1 MDTTLDLPSSSNEND
16 VEIPRHV
23 ESNPFNY
30 TEKQKAI
37 RRKAIKDMGRDYPNL
52 PHLWIEWL
60 YDVIQNKPVS
70 EVEEIME
77 KNLWDKPPENSYDMG
92 GVVKAMTIE

>member
-1 MDTTLDLPSSSNEND
+1 MDTTLDLSSSSTD
-16 VEIPRHV
+16 IEIPRHV

-30 TEKQKAI
+30 TEKQKAV

-77 KNLWDKPPENSYDMG
+77 KNLWDKPPEKSYDIG
-92 GVVKAMTIE
+92 GAIKAMTIE

>member
-1 MDTTLDLPSSSNEND
+1 MDTTLDLPSSSTD
-16 VEIPRHV
+16 IEIPRHS

-30 TEKQKAI
+30 TEKQKAV
-37 RRKAIKDMGRDYPNL
+37 RRKAIKDMGRDYPNV
-52 PHLWIEWL
+52 PHLWLEWL

-77 KNLWDKPPENSYDMG
+77 KNLWDVPPETSHDTG
-92 GVVKAMTIE
+92 GAIKAMTIE

>member
-1 MDTTLDLPSSSNEND
+1 MDTTLDLSSSSTD
-16 VEIPRHV
+16 IEIPRHV

-30 TEKQKAI
+30 TEKQKAV
-37 RRKAIKDMGRDYPNL
+37 RQKAIKDMGRDYPNV
-52 PHLWIEWL
+52 PHLWLAWL

-77 KNLWDKPPENSYDMG
+77 KNLWDKPPEKSHDIG
-92 GVVKAMTIE
+92 GAIKAMTIE

>member
-1 MDTTLDLPSSSNEND
+1 MDTTLDLPSSSTD
-16 VEIPRHV
+16 IEIPRHV
-23 ESNPFNY
+23 EANPFNY
-30 TEKQKAI
+30 TEKQKAV

-70 EVEEIME
+70 EVEEIIE
-77 KNLWDKPPENSYDMG
+77 KNLWDVPPETSHDTG
-92 GVVKAMTIE
+92 GAIKAMTIE